1 MKNEIKTL
9 KDMTGMIGMLPLK
22 SDILDINVVKQEAIK
37 WVKEDLK
44 LINLDVPELDKALII
59 LNNWIKIFNITEEYL
74 KKGEEK

>member
-59 LNNWIKIFNITEEYL
+59 LNNWIKRFNITEEYL